1 MMMNQEIFSLV
12 KENPPIPGCTIS
24 RKLFENEEAY
34 GLLFSLAKGTGISD
48 TAYEREHF
56 FYILAGE
63 MTIHQDKDFP
73 LKAGDFYLASPKENL
88 AVKAKEDVIYMEI
101 GFKKEETMNT
111 INEKD
116 IFALKDLVPYS
127 AGRIINRNL
136 IDTEKVH
143 FAVLSLAKGT
153 SLPEHA
159 APRDALLF
167 GLDGEGQIT
176 REGKT
181 YTLKAGENFAM
192 KKGDRHS
199 VKAEK
204 DFKFALLLTEE

>member
-1 MMMNQEIFSLV
+1 MNKEIFSLTA
-12 KENPPIPGCTIS
+12 ENPPIPGCTIS

-34 GLLFSLAKGTGISD
+34 SLLFSLAEGTGISD

-56 FYILAGE
+56 FYLLAGKL
-63 MTIHQDKDFP
+63 TIHQGKDFH
-73 LKAGDFYLASPKENL
+73 LKAGDFYLAAPKEELN
-88 AVKAKEDVIYMEI
+88 VKAEKDAIYMEI
-101 GFKKEETMNT
+101 GFKKEDFTMNT
-111 INEKD
+111 INEKN
-116 IFALKDLVPYS
+116 IFALKDLVPCS
-127 AGRIINRNL
+127 EGRIINRNL

-167 GLDGEGQIT
+167 GLKGEGLIT

-181 YTLKAGENFAM
+181 YILKAGENFAM
-192 KKGDRHS
+192 KTGDRHS
-199 VKAEK
+199 VQAEK

>member
-1 MMMNQEIFSLV
+1 MNKEIFSLTA
-12 KENPPIPGCTIS
+12 ENPPIPGCTIS
-24 RKLFENEEAY
+24 RKLFENEEACS
-34 GLLFSLAKGTGISD
+34 LLFSLAEGTGISD

-56 FYILAGE
+56 FYLLAGKL
-63 MTIHQDKDFP
+63 TIHQGKDFH
-73 LKAGDFYLASPKENL
+73 LKAGDFYLAAPKEELN
-88 AVKAKEDVIYMEI
+88 VKAEKDAIYMEI
-101 GFKKEETMNT
+101 GFKKEDFTMNT
-111 INEKD
+111 INEKN
-116 IFALKDLVPYS
+116 IFALKDLVPCS
-127 AGRIINRNL
+127 EGRIINRNL

-167 GLDGEGQIT
+167 GLKGEGLIT

-192 KKGDRHS
+192 KTGDRHS
-199 VKAEK
+199 VQAEK

>member
-1 MMMNQEIFSLV
+1 
-12 KENPPIPGCTIS
+12 
-24 RKLFENEEAY
+24 
-34 GLLFSLAKGTGISD
+34 
-48 TAYEREHF
+48 
-56 FYILAGE
+56 
-63 MTIHQDKDFP
+63 
-73 LKAGDFYLASPKENL
+73 
-88 AVKAKEDVIYMEI
+88 
-101 GFKKEETMNT
+101 MNT

-127 AGRIINRNL
+127 EGRIINRNL

-143 FAVLSLAKGT
+143 FAVLSLSKGT

-167 GLDGEGQIT
+167 GLEGEGLIT

-192 KKGDRHS
+192 KTGDRHS